1 MSILEK
7 VKGLAARVPED
18 LSVLGTEEATK
29 NALVMPFISALGYD
43 VFDPLEVVPEFTAD
57 VGTKKGEKVDYAIMC
72 GDQVNILIEAKR
84 ASEKLSDEHLSQLFR
99 YFTVTNAR
107 IAVLTNGV
115 VYRFFSD
122 LEEPNKMDRIP
133 FLEID
138 LRQPKQALLEEVA
151 KLSKGAFDLED
162 MLSTAGDLKFTGFIR
177 RTLEKQF
184 EEPDEEFVKFFFGA
198 AMPGGRFTKNAR
210 EHFSRLVIKALHM
223 TVADRVSLR
232 LHAAL
237 EAQEPDPEADAID
250 EPTEAEAKRGTDI
263 ETTEEELEGYR
274 IVKAIVCGVAPT
286 HQIAWRDSKSYFGV
300 LFDNNNRKPICRL
313 WFNRSKR
320 YLGLFDANKVE
331 TKHLIESLEDLYL
344 YSEQLRGT
352 VGRYVNRPDTPAPP
366 V

>member
-1 MSILEK
+1 MSIVEK
-7 VKGLAARVPED
+7 VKALAARVPED
-18 LSVLGTEEATK
+18 LNVLGTEEATK

-72 GDQVNILIEAKR
+72 GEQVNILIEAKR
-84 ASEKLSDEHLSQLFR
+84 ASEKLSDDHLSQLFR

-138 LRQPKQALLEEVA
+138 LRQPKQVLLEEVA

-184 EEPDEEFVKFFFGA
+184 EDPDEDFVKFFFAA

-210 EHFSRLVIKALHM
+210 EHFSRLVSKAMHM
-223 TVADRVSLR
+223 TIADRVSLR

-237 EAQEPDPEADAID
+237 EAQDSEPDVEVLEAS
-250 EPTEAEAKRGTDI
+250 EAEPERGTDI

-274 IVKAIVCGVAPT
+274 IIKAIVCGIAPT
-286 HQIAWRDSKSYFGV
+286 NQIAWRDSKSYFGV

-320 YLGLFDANKVE
+320 YVGLFDVNKVE
-331 TKHLIESLEDLYL
+331 TKHLIESLEDLYMH
-344 YSEQLRGT
+344 SEQLRET
-352 VGRYVNRPDTPAPP
+352 VGRYLSRPDTPA
-366 V
+366 VA